1 MASINHNGVLGLL
14 LLLIV
19 TMFGASSSADTYT
32 VGDDLGWTNPPLGN
46 VAYSTWA
53 KTKSFDIG
61 DVLGKFVAYPI
72 QSRILT
78 SFLLFITQIR
88 VMILLNQLVLVL
100 SIA

>member
-61 DVLGKFVAYPI
+61 DVLGMFVAFSY
-72 QSRILT
+72 SN
-78 SFLLFITQIR
+78 SYSYFFFIVYHT
-88 VMILLNQLVLVL
+88 N
-100 SIA
+100 

>member
-61 DVLGKFVAYPI
+61 DVLGKFFASPI
-72 QSRILT
+72 QIRILT
-78 SFLLFITQIR
+78 SFLLFIKQIR
-88 VMILLNQLVLVL
+88 VMILLNQLVLVFAN
-100 SIA
+100 S